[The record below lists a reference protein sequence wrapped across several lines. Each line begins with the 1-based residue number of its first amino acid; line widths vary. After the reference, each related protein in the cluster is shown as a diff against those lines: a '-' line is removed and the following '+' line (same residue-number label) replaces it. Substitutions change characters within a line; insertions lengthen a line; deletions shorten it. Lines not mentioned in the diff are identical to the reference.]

1 MKYSLFTVSVPE
13 MNLEQV
19 LEKLKENGYDGV
31 DWRVTAIPTDPEIL
45 AEKPSYWR
53 NNLCT
58 IDIDKVEEQ
67 AEKYGHSLEREL
79 AFLTAHSMLHLCGY
93 DHMDDEKRQQ
103 MEERQREI
111 LSGKGYDR

>member
-53 NNLCT
+53 SMPL
-58 IDIDKVEEQ
+58 
-67 AEKYGHSLEREL
+67 R
-79 AFLTAHSMLHLCGY
+79 LTWIVPQI
-93 DHMDDEKRQQ
+93 R
-103 MEERQREI
+103 
-111 LSGKGYDR
+111 